1 MTDDV
6 TTSID
11 QVRMAMVRLNSAFER
26 RLAELKA
33 SGSDEGTLKEVA
45 GAAAAMK
52 DSGGIYL
59 SWAKHFAKK
68 FAGKDSG
75 DDEELSEDADLQDFI
90 R

>member
-1 MTDDV
+1 MHDIFE
-6 TTSID
+6 SID
-11 QVRMAMVRLNSAFER
+11 GVRNAMMRLNAAFEH
-26 RLAELKA
+26 RLEELKA
-33 SGSDEGTLKEVA
+33 AGSDAGTIKEVA

-68 FAGKDSG
+68 AAEGSTEG
-75 DDEELSEDADLQDFI
+75 EELREDADLQDFA